1 MSCLRLARTMRHFL
15 LTLSSFYKSIIC
27 LLFGCTDY
35 TIISPFLEAMPR
47 TVSPEQL
54 LGRGEV
60 VVKILSIG
68 TLPPPAMMSQEGI
81 GTYAQQLTIL
91 MGYGLWNM
99 ESASSRDLRVCIPS
113 FGLGR

>member
-1 MSCLRLARTMRHFL
+1 MSCHRLARTMRDFL

-35 TIISPFLEAMPR
+35 TIRSPFLEAMPR

-68 TLPPPAMMSQEGI
+68 TLPSPAMIVLRGHGHICLPTYYIHGI
-81 GTYAQQLTIL
+81 
-91 MGYGLWNM
+91 WNM
-99 ESASSRDLRVCIPS
+99 ESTFSSDWRLCNAPV
-113 FGLGR
+113 GLGR

>member
-1 MSCLRLARTMRHFL
+1 MSCHRLARSMR

-35 TIISPFLEAMPR
+35 TIISPFLQEMPE
-47 TVSPEQL
+47 TVSLEQL

-68 TLPPPAMMSQEGI
+68 TLPSPAMI
-81 GTYAQQLTIL
+81 V
-91 MGYGLWNM
+91 
-99 ESASSRDLRVCIPS
+99 SRGHGHICLPT
-113 FGLGR
+113 